1 MRMNETVE
9 FSEKLEEEVKMALNN
24 PEWEMEYAAYYVKLR
39 QERKAG
45 EKEGLE
51 QGLKQGLKQGLEKGD
66 LLGRQKMLQ
75 KLLDQGKSIQEIAA
89 FYNMEDNEISEILN
103 WKPEEA
109 VEELTFSEG

>member
-1 MRMNETVE
+1 MNETVE

-51 QGLKQGLKQGLEKGD
+51 QGLKQGLEKGD

-89 FYNMEDNEISEILN
+89 FYNMEDSEISEILN

-109 VEELTFSEG
+109 VEELTISEG

>member
-1 MRMNETVE
+1 
-9 FSEKLEEEVKMALNN
+9 MALNN

-51 QGLKQGLKQGLEKGD
+51 QGLKQGLEKGD

-103 WKPEEA
+103 WKPEEE
-109 VEELTFSEG
+109 VEELTISEG